1 MVTSEEP
8 ITPKADQRVIDGE
21 VVNGGHAKSEQK
33 NRQTSSDD
41 DKPLKAKRDWSGW
54 WPQTFMQKMA
64 LLLVLLLVGIIT
76 YLAMKTNQQDW
87 QIEKINQLQSEV
99 GQLKTETK
107 TLKSSQN
114 ELKEALTAKLASPEN
129 QPAISQADVD
139 AVKTELETFKT
150 NVQDKLSE
158 VTEQLKGMS
167 QQAGEATQKLGE
179 AVKPSPEFQ
188 AKAEALGDEMKNQL
202 QQMGQQLSELFD
214 FKQEQQE
221 RNEWQKQQDSKL
233 ENATETAASAVE
245 PLSAQQIRQW
255 ALEVNTQWLLTG
267 NVAQTRHHL
276 LALEKAVGASAMDG
290 KNDFIR
296 RIGQDLARIDARP
309 PQSSADAQPVME
321 ALREQI
327 RNLPPAKKVSH
338 ETPIETPDTTAETSE
353 TATDSAWQKLQTK
366 LEALFSVRK
375 RESAEQLTQVES
387 LMMHDVLIQR
397 GLLLADR
404 VQWALD
410 SESKPLLDKAIQ
422 ALNDFMAAH
431 FPEQAESVKTT
442 LAPLQQI
449 DFEPR
454 QPLDIAEGA

>member
-1 MVTSEEP
+1 
-8 ITPKADQRVIDGE
+8 
-21 VVNGGHAKSEQK
+21 
-33 NRQTSSDD
+33 
-41 DKPLKAKRDWSGW
+41 
-54 WPQTFMQKMA
+54 MQKMA

-233 ENATETAASAVE
+233 ESATEGAVSVE
-245 PLSAQQIRQW
+245 PLSAKQIQQW
-255 ALEVNTQWLLTG
+255 ALEINTQWLLTG
-267 NVAQTRHHL
+267 NAAQTRHHL

-296 RIGQDLARIDARP
+296 RIGQDLARIDAR
-309 PQSSADAQPVME
+309 
-321 ALREQI
+321 
-327 RNLPPAKKVSH
+327 LPS
-338 ETPIETPDTTAETSE
+338 
-353 TATDSAWQKLQTK
+353 Q
-366 LEALFSVRK
+366 VRMPS
-375 RESAEQLTQVES
+375 R
-387 LMMHDVLIQR
+387 
-397 GLLLADR
+397 
-404 VQWALD
+404 
-410 SESKPLLDKAIQ
+410 
-422 ALNDFMAAH
+422 
-431 FPEQAESVKTT
+431 
-442 LAPLQQI
+442 
-449 DFEPR
+449 
-454 QPLDIAEGA
+454 

>member
-1 MVTSEEP
+1 
-8 ITPKADQRVIDGE
+8 
-21 VVNGGHAKSEQK
+21 
-33 NRQTSSDD
+33 
-41 DKPLKAKRDWSGW
+41 
-54 WPQTFMQKMA
+54 
-64 LLLVLLLVGIIT
+64 
-76 YLAMKTNQQDW
+76 
-87 QIEKINQLQSEV
+87 
-99 GQLKTETK
+99 
-107 TLKSSQN
+107 
-114 ELKEALTAKLASPEN
+114 
-129 QPAISQADVD
+129 
-139 AVKTELETFKT
+139 
-150 NVQDKLSE
+150 
-158 VTEQLKGMS
+158 
-167 QQAGEATQKLGE
+167 
-179 AVKPSPEFQ
+179 
-188 AKAEALGDEMKNQL
+188 
-202 QQMGQQLSELFD
+202 
-214 FKQEQQE
+214 
-221 RNEWQKQQDSKL
+221 
-233 ENATETAASAVE
+233 
-245 PLSAQQIRQW
+245 
-255 ALEVNTQWLLTG
+255 
-267 NVAQTRHHL
+267 
-276 LALEKAVGASAMDG
+276 
-290 KNDFIR
+290 
-296 RIGQDLARIDARP
+296 
-309 PQSSADAQPVME
+309 ME

-431 FPEQAESVKTT
+431 FPEQAGSVKTT